1 MTNIKSGESVDFS
14 GFEGVLR
21 GVEGDV
27 RWGVF
32 CVGGGIVGFCK
43 GGFRIE
49 QLPYQGQTF
58 VRFFCKVT
66 PFITIKQ
73 FFSSGIF

>member
-27 RWGVF
+27 KWGVF
-32 CVGGGIVGFCK
+32 CVDGGIVGFCK

-49 QLPYQGQTF
+49 QLPFRGEHMF
-58 VRFFCKVT
+58 AFFCKVA
-66 PFITIKQ
+66 PLSLKNNSFLVV
-73 FFSSGIF
+73 